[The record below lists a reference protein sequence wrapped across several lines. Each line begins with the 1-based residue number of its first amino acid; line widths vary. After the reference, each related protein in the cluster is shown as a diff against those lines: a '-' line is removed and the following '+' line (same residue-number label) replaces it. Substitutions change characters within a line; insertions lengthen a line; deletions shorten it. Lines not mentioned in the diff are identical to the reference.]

1 MKRTLIKNGIIV
13 NEGRSF
19 KGDLVIIDDLIEA
32 IYESSAPCG
41 DYDKIVDA
49 QGGYVMPGVIDEHV
63 HFREPGLERKA
74 DIKSESRAAAYGG
87 VTSYFEMPNTNP
99 QTTTLEALDD
109 KYCRAAKESHVNYSF
124 FFGAT
129 NENVADFS
137 KLDVHRVPGIKLFM
151 GASTGNM
158 LVDRK
163 EALERIFHTCAEMNL
178 PLMTHCEDTNLI
190 NAKMEE
196 VKAKYGDDPDVEFHP
211 VIRDEEVCW
220 NSSSLAV
227 ELAQRFGTRLHIA
240 HVTTAKEL
248 SLFSSSLNTLQK
260 ITAEAVIAHLFF
272 SDADYKDKG
281 TLIKCNPSVK
291 SADDRDALRKAL
303 TSGLISCVG
312 TDHAP
317 HESKDKQGGC
327 CKAVSGMPMIQF
339 SLVSMLELVDKGVL
353 SLERLVELM
362 SHNPARLFSVSQRG
376 FLRKGYKADIV
387 VVKPGEEWMVTKDI
401 IQSKCKWS
409 PMEGHRYR
417 WHVVDTFVNGHLVY
431 NDGLFDAGYIGEEIR
446 FRQ

>member
-1 MKRTLIKNGIIV
+1 MPYII
-13 NEGRSF
+13 
-19 KGDLVIIDDLIEA
+19 
-32 IYESSAPCG
+32 
-41 DYDKIVDA
+41 
-49 QGGYVMPGVIDEHV
+49 
-63 HFREPGLERKA
+63 
-74 DIKSESRAAAYGG
+74 
-87 VTSYFEMPNTNP
+87 
-99 QTTTLEALDD
+99 
-109 KYCRAAKESHVNYSF
+109 
-124 FFGAT
+124 
-129 NENVADFS
+129 
-137 KLDVHRVPGIKLFM
+137 
-151 GASTGNM
+151 
-158 LVDRK
+158 
-163 EALERIFHTCAEMNL
+163 
-178 PLMTHCEDTNLI
+178 
-190 NAKMEE
+190 
-196 VKAKYGDDPDVEFHP
+196 
-211 VIRDEEVCW
+211 
-220 NSSSLAV
+220 
-227 ELAQRFGTRLHIA
+227 
-240 HVTTAKEL
+240 
-248 SLFSSSLNTLQK
+248 TLQN

-291 SADDRDALRKAL
+291 SADDREALRKAL

-327 CKAVSGMPMIQF
+327 CKAASGMPMVQF

-446 FRQ
+446 LRQ